1 MGPMEWHRGL
11 VVRSGGFLSRQ
22 RMSFKPERPGGRKRT
37 YSGILPPRCFIAAT
51 MDFTV
56 MRATEWHRKLIAHPA
71 TEGPRLRKSQ
81 VVSIRRPPTTNQAC
95 LFHNMTD
102 MVAIANASRLR
113 MH

>member
-1 MGPMEWHRGL
+1 M
-11 VVRSGGFLSRQ
+11 
-22 RMSFKPERPGGRKRT
+22 RP
-37 YSGILPPRCFIAAT
+37 
-51 MDFTV
+51 
-56 MRATEWHRKLIAHPA
+56 TEWQRELITHPA
-71 TEGPRLRKSQ
+71 TEGPRLREAQ